1 MEAGTAKGEAELRPG
16 HGRIFAQRGARNSS
30 EHRAFAA
37 DLYPADL
44 CGLQDLEEA
53 RSREEEA
60 HGSQPP
66 CLAGAVLYSVLKP
79 RPVERRCNPPFCGG
93 SMWGRSRA
101 VRILYRVPIPLDLRA
116 RARSPGLPQ
125 KRCLPQKSPGL
136 PTTQH
141 AHAHAH
147 PTRYRDAAHRKC
159 SLKPA
164 FPCSAKRI
172 EAFSSSRISF
182 PERLHSVNTPLT
194 KSASATAFGPSGVWT
209 IFPFL

>member
-44 CGLQDLEEA
+44 CRLQDLEEA

-93 SMWGRSRA
+93 SMWGRSRVLGSYTA
-101 VRILYRVPIPLDLRA
+101 YLYRSTCALVRAARGYPKSVVYPKKARGYPQPSMHTHTHTPLDIEMQLTA
-116 RARSPGLPQ
+116 N
-125 KRCLPQKSPGL
+125 
-136 PTTQH
+136 
-141 AHAHAH
+141 
-147 PTRYRDAAHRKC
+147 AA
-159 SLKPA
+159 
-164 FPCSAKRI
+164 
-172 EAFSSSRISF
+172 
-182 PERLHSVNTPLT
+182 
-194 KSASATAFGPSGVWT
+194 
-209 IFPFL
+209 